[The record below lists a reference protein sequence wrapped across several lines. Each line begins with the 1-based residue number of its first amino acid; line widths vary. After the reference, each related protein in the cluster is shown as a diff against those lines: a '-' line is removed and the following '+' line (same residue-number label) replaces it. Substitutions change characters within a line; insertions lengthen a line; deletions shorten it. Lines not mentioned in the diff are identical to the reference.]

1 MKKRGFGCGTIIL
14 IILLV
19 IAGVTAGPSV
29 YKKVMEQMGRESGS
43 STGQTVAPAPAADE
57 GQAQDAPAEEAPAQD
72 QGGTA
77 QDQAAQQPADQA
89 PAPENSDSADIA
101 DAAGVTPEFKEMM
114 DAYEAFFDEYIE
126 FMQKYVGADS
136 ISALGMAADYADYMA
151 RYVETMQKLE
161 ALDQSELS
169 DADVLYYTDVY
180 TRIMKKL
187 AAVTVTLEG

>member
-29 YKKVMEQMGRESGS
+29 YKKVMEQQAED
-43 STGQTVAPAPAADE
+43 VP
-57 GQAQDAPAEEAPAQD
+57 AQDAPAEEAPVQD

-169 DADVLYYTDVY
+169 SADVLYYTDVY

>member
-1 MKKRGFGCGTIIL
+1 M
-14 IILLV
+14 
-19 IAGVTAGPSV
+19 
-29 YKKVMEQMGRESGS
+29 
-43 STGQTVAPAPAADE
+43 
-57 GQAQDAPAEEAPAQD
+57 QD
-72 QGGTA
+72 QNGTA

-101 DAAGVTPEFKEMM
+101 DASGVTPEFKEMM

-126 FMQKYVGADS
+126 FMQKYAGADS
-136 ISALGMAADYADYMA
+136 VSALGMAADYADYMS

-169 DADVLYYTDVY
+169 NADLLYYTDVY
-180 TRIMKKL
+180 ARIMKKL